1 MSATMRTKKRP
12 TTNDKSPQ
20 FKIIFVPLHRI
31 SSRKDNATPQ
41 KTTTHLSLIFR
52 SSFAHANFINMIYKN
67 HQQMKPKL
75 KSQFLS
81 ELFPN
86 ISEKTAR
93 RWLNREIDTNSQL
106 ADELSDVGY
115 HRTTKLLTIKMQQ
128 IILNHI

>member
-1 MSATMRTKKRP
+1 
-12 TTNDKSPQ
+12 
-20 FKIIFVPLHRI
+20 
-31 SSRKDNATPQ
+31 
-41 KTTTHLSLIFR
+41 
-52 SSFAHANFINMIYKN
+52 
-67 HQQMKPKL
+67 MKPKL

-93 RWLNREIDTNSQL
+93 RWLNREINTNRQL

-115 HRTTKLLTIKMQQ
+115 FRTTKLLTIKMQQ